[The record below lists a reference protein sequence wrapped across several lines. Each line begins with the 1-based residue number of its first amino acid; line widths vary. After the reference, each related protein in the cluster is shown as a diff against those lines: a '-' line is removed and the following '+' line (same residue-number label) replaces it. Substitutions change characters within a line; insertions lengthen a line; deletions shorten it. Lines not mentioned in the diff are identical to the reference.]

1 MSLTSFVVSVHP
13 MQWVRVFCVL
23 SFDLVDVFSEDLKSP
38 IGESGRVREILRRQ
52 ILEHEEVF
60 QWWTEDSQDQS
71 AEPLRAHTS
80 LLVEGVFD
88 GVSKELGEHHAQAF
102 LEWSAVLWGGLEGIA
117 WPWHAYEMW
126 FNLWAGQMRHQKV
139 DILGFTWT
147 NTRELVELL
156 VRDYIE
162 PVKLFRA
169 RAELFGVPVLSDWD
183 AKYLAKVH
191 LSLTGKPSAPGSYLF
206 DTLIGPVRRT
216 HFRTAWRGLL
226 KITDRRDLERVH
238 LEVSRYMQSL
248 HTRFADRALPEPW
261 LLAA

>member
-1 MSLTSFVVSVHP
+1 MSIPSFVVSFNP
-13 MQWVRVFCVL
+13 MQWVRLFCVL

-38 IGESGRVREILRRQ
+38 IGESGRVREILRRE
-52 ILEHEEVF
+52 ITEYEDVF
-60 QWWTEDSQDQS
+60 QWWREDLWDE
-71 AEPLRAHTS
+71 AAGPLTARTH
-80 LLVEGVFD
+80 LLVEGVF
-88 GVSKELGEHHAQAF
+88 GGISEELGEHDARAF

-126 FNLWAGQMRHQKV
+126 FNLWQGQMRHQKV

-156 VRDYIE
+156 VRDYSKPIE
-162 PVKLFRA
+162 LFRA
-169 RAELFGVPVLSDWD
+169 RAAQFGVPVLSDWD
-183 AKYLAKVH
+183 TKYLGKVH
-191 LSLTGKPSAPGSYLF
+191 LTLTAKPSAPDHYLF

-216 HFRTAWRGLL
+216 HFRTAWRELL

-238 LEVSRYMQSL
+238 LEVGRYMQSQ
-248 HTRFADRALPEPW
+248 HTRFADCALPEPW